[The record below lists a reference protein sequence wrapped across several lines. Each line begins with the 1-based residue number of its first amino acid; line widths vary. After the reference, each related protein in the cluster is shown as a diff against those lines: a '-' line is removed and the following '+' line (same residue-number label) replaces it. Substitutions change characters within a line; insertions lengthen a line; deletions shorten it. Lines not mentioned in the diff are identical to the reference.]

1 MACRE
6 GVPVSRRL
14 DFIAARFPLPEHF
27 KRVLPCFL
35 PLSLLQSKR
44 KADDDKQRLVRSL
57 PLLRVTRSAE
67 AKPSEVSGAHRW
79 AETWRCFC
87 HVATNPKRGRP
98 ALTSSCGGHVL
109 IGPSVLLSPTVSYQE
124 DHGK

>member
-1 MACRE
+1 MARRE

-44 KADDDKQRLVRSL
+44 KADDDKQRQVRD
-57 PLLRVTRSAE
+57 PQPRVTRNAD
-67 AKPSEVSGAHRW
+67 AKRPGVSGARTPLGGNL
-79 AETWRCFC
+79 ALLSPRCDK
-87 HVATNPKRGRP
+87 PGSRP
-98 ALTSSCGGHVL
+98 ALISLRGGHV
-109 IGPSVLLSPTVSYQE
+109 GE
-124 DHGK
+124 R